1 MSAAAETI
9 DFLGI
14 ASRMPYREYSTWRGR
29 SITRLKELKRS
40 PKHYRHRLA
49 NPKETPS
56 MKLGTA
62 AHTAV
67 LEPERFSRDYAIW
80 AERTESG
87 NLRPRNGKFW
97 EAFEERNSGKSIITI
112 HEYEDTLAIQAAV
125 RNDPVAMRYLESGDP
140 EVSMQWMLDGQL
152 CKGRLDWLTTIDGE
166 PSLVGLKTARDCR
179 HFIFG
184 SAAAKLGYHL
194 QWAYYF
200 DGYTTIK
207 GDGVVPRV
215 VEIVVESDA
224 PYAVAV
230 YQIPFDIIEQGR
242 EEYEDLLVQLAEC
255 ETKGEWPGP
264 VTEEQIL
271 TLPSWVYQT
280 QDDLSEL
287 GLEM

>member
-1 MSAAAETI
+1 MSAVEETV

-14 ASRMPYREYSTWRGR
+14 ASRMPYREYASLRGI

-40 PKHYRHRLA
+40 PKHYKHRLA
-49 NPKETPS
+49 HPKETPAL
-56 MKLGTA
+56 KLGTA

-80 AERTESG
+80 AERAESG
-87 NLRPRNGKFW
+87 NLRPRNGKLW
-97 EAFEERNSGKSIITI
+97 DAFEAQHHAQTIITAN
-112 HEYEDTLAIQAAV
+112 EYEDVLAIQTAV
-125 RNDPVAMRYLESGDP
+125 RGDPVAMRYLESGDP
-140 EVSMQWMLDGQL
+140 EVSMQWLQDGRL
-152 CKGRLDWLTTIDGE
+152 RKGRLDWLTTVDGE

-200 DGYTTIK
+200 DGYTSIK
-207 GDGVVPRV
+207 ADGVVPRV
-215 VEIVVESDA
+215 VEIVVESEA
-224 PYAVAV
+224 PHAVAV

-242 EEYEDLLVQLAEC
+242 EEYEDLLAQLAEC
-255 ETKGEWPGP
+255 ERKGEWPGP

>member
-1 MSAAAETI
+1 MNAAVETV

-14 ASRMPYREYSTWRGR
+14 ASRMPYREYGSLRGI

-40 PKHYRHRLA
+40 PKHYKHRLA

-56 MKLGTA
+56 LKLGTA

-67 LEPERFSRDYAIW
+67 LEPERFSRDYAVW
-80 AERTESG
+80 SERTESG

-97 EAFEERNSGKSIITI
+97 DAFASQHQDCTIITAN
-112 HEYEDTLAIQAAV
+112 EYEDVLAIQTAV
-125 RNDPVAMRYLESGDP
+125 RSDPIAMRYLESGDP
-140 EVSMQWMLDGQL
+140 EVSMQWLCDGQL
-152 CKGRLDWLTTIDGE
+152 RKGRLDWLTTIDGE
-166 PSLVGLKTARDCR
+166 PALVGLKTARDCR

-200 DGYTTIK
+200 DGFTTIK
-207 GDGVVPRV
+207 NDGVVPRV

-255 ETKGEWPGP
+255 EAKGEWPGP

>member
-1 MSAAAETI
+1 MSVAAETV

-14 ASRMPYREYSTWRGR
+14 ASRMPYREYQALHGR
-29 SITRLKELKRS
+29 SITQLKELKRS
-40 PKHYRHRLA
+40 PRHYKYRLA
-49 NPKETPS
+49 NPKETVAL
-56 MKLGTA
+56 KLGTA

-97 EAFEERNSGKSIITI
+97 DTFEQQHRGKTIITI
-112 HEYEDTLAIQAAV
+112 HEYEDVLAIQSAV
-125 RNDPVAMRYLESGDP
+125 RGDAVAMRYLESGDP
-140 EVSMQWMLDGQL
+140 EVSMQWLLDGRL
-152 CKGRLDWLTTIDGE
+152 CKGRLDWLSTIDGE
-166 PSLVGLKTARDCR
+166 PALVGLKTARDCR
-179 HFIFG
+179 HFVFG
-184 SAAAKLGYHL
+184 NAAAKLGYHL

-224 PYAVAV
+224 PYSVAV

-242 EEYEDLLVQLAEC
+242 EEYQDLLSQLAEC
-255 ETKGEWPGP
+255 EAKNDWPGP

-280 QDDLSEL
+280 QDDLSDL
-287 GLEM
+287 GLET

>member
-1 MSAAAETI
+1 MSAVVETV
-9 DFLGI
+9 DFIGI
-14 ASRMPYREYSTWRGR
+14 ASRMPYREYRALRGI

-40 PKHYRHRLA
+40 PKHYKHRLA
-49 NPKETPS
+49 SPKETPS

-67 LEPERFSRDYAIW
+67 LEPERFGREYAIW
-80 AERTESG
+80 GERTESG
-87 NLRPRNGKFW
+87 NLRPRNGKYW
-97 EAFEERNSGKSIITI
+97 DAFAAQHQGQTIITAN
-112 HEYEDTLAIQAAV
+112 EYEDALAIQSAA
-125 RNDPVAMRYLESGDP
+125 RGDPVAMRYLETGDP
-140 EVSMQWMLDGQL
+140 EVSMQWLCDDQL
-152 CKGRLDWLTTIDGE
+152 RKGRLDWLTSVDGE
-166 PSLVGLKTARDCR
+166 PVLVGLKTARDCR

-207 GDGVVPRV
+207 GDGIVPRV

-230 YQIPFDIIEQGR
+230 YTIPFDIMEQGR
-242 EEYEDLLVQLAEC
+242 EEYLDLLAQLDEC
-255 ETKGEWPGP
+255 EAKNEWPGP

-271 TLPSWVYQT
+271 TLPSWVYQSH
-280 QDDLSEL
+280 DDLSEL
-287 GLEM
+287 GLEV

>member
-1 MSAAAETI
+1 MSAVEETV

-14 ASRMPYREYSTWRGR
+14 SSRMPYRDYAALRGI

-40 PKHYRHRLA
+40 PKHYKHRLS

-56 MKLGTA
+56 LKLGTA

-67 LEPERFSRDYAIW
+67 LEPERFGRDYAVW
-80 AERTESG
+80 AERTKSG
-87 NLRPRNGKFW
+87 NMRPRNGKFW
-97 EAFEERNSGKSIITI
+97 DAFAAQHKGQTI
-112 HEYEDTLAIQAAV
+112 LTAHEYEDAMAIQAAV
-125 RNDPVAMRYLESGDP
+125 RGDPTAMRYLQSGDP
-140 EVSMQWMLDGQL
+140 EVSMQWPLDGQL

-166 PSLVGLKTARDCR
+166 PALVGLKTSRDCR

-242 EEYEDLLVQLAEC
+242 EEYEDLLAQLAEC
-255 ETKGEWPGP
+255 EANNDWPGP

-280 QDDLSEL
+280 QDDLSDL